1 MTGLRSADWFGGDD
15 EVALLHRAALR
26 SSLAADETIGSRPVI
41 GVTVSGSALNPCN
54 AVMGP
59 RIAAILEGIADAG
72 GIGVELPSMSLGE
85 DLMKP
90 SAMLYRNLLSMEVE
104 EYLRSYPIDGV
115 VITGI
120 CDKSLP
126 GGLMG
131 ALSAD
136 LPTIVHAGGARPAA
150 CLNAR
155 ELGTTDVWRM
165 THQRAAGTISNGEW
179 AALETALSSG
189 RGACNVMGTA
199 STMALLIEALGLML
213 PGTAVIPADDAAGV
227 VAARQ
232 TGRAAVALATAG
244 TRPSDLLTAAS
255 FRNAARV
262 LAAVGGS
269 TNAVIHL
276 LALAGRAGV
285 PLSLDDIHIAAQALP
300 VIVDVEPA
308 GRKLV
313 DALHRDGGLPAVLA
327 SIAAWL
333 EPEART
339 VDGRTTG
346 EIAAAANPVGVVHS
360 VVDPVVA
367 APALTVVT
375 GGLAPDGAVLKRATA
390 SERLLQHTGPA
401 LVFEDYH
408 DMRARVQDPDLAV
421 TADTVLVMRGCGPV
435 GGPGMPEWGMIP
447 IPTKLAEQGID
458 DMVRITD
465 ARMSGTSYGT
475 VFLHVAPESAVGG
488 PLALV
493 RDGDL
498 VRVDVAARRIDLLV
512 DDAELERRRA
522 AWQPPPS
529 AHTRGWPRLYREHVL
544 QADRGADLDFLALP
558 AGQRPR
564 LIPPTIGRS

>member
-1 MTGLRSADWFGGDD
+1 MAELRSAGWFDGDD
-15 EVALLHRAALR
+15 EVAMLHRAALR
-26 SSLAADETIGSRPVI
+26 SSREGDPAIAGRPVI
-41 GVTVSGSALNPCN
+41 GVTISGSALNPCN
-54 AVMGP
+54 AVMVP
-59 RIAAILEGIADAG
+59 RIAAILEGIEEAG

-115 VITGI
+115 VITGN

-131 ALSAD
+131 AFSAD

-150 CLNAR
+150 CLDGR

-179 AALETALSSG
+179 AALETALSTG

-213 PGTAVIPADDAAGV
+213 PGTAVIPTDDPAGV
-227 VAARQ
+227 EAARQ
-232 TGRAAVALATAG
+232 TGRLAVSLTTSG
-244 TRPSDLLTAAS
+244 TRPSDLLTEAS

-262 LAAVGGS
+262 LAAIGGS

-285 PLSLDDIHIAAQALP
+285 HLTLDDIHIAAQAVP
-300 VIVDVEPA
+300 VIMDVEPT
-308 GRKLV
+308 GRMLV
-313 DALHRDGGLPAVLA
+313 HALHRDGGLPAVLA
-327 SIAAWL
+327 AIAAWL
-333 EPEART
+333 EPEAEI
-339 VDGRTTG
+339 VTG
-346 EIAAAANPVGVVHS
+346 QTMGEVASQSTPTGVVHA
-360 VVDPVVA
+360 VTDPVA
-367 APALTVVT
+367 MTPALAVVT
-375 GGLAPDGAVLKRATA
+375 GNLAPDGAVLKRATA

-401 LVFEDYH
+401 LVFDDYH
-408 DMRARVQDPDLAV
+408 DMRARVQDPDLPV

-447 IPTKLAEQGID
+447 VPTKLAEQGVD

-475 VFLHVAPESAVGG
+475 VFLHVAPESAIGG

-493 RDGDL
+493 RDGDQ

-522 AWQPPPS
+522 EWQPPPS
-529 AHTRGWPRLYREHVL
+529 EYIRGWPKLYREHVL

-558 AGQRPR
+558 AGERPR